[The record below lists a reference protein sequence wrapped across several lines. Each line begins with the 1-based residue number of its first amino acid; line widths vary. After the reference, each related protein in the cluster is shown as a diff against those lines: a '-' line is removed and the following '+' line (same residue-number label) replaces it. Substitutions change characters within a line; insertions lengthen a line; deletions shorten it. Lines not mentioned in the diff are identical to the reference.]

1 MDPAVEAELERGGAE
16 RRGHLVASGTGLVVR
31 LAQVARAHWPLRR
44 CSRIGRWTRVM
55 FGRPIVD
62 NRGRIE
68 LGSRV
73 RLMSEFAPVE
83 LRTAP
88 SGRLVIGE
96 RTGINYGTS
105 FHVVDSVQIGAN
117 VDFGPHCIV

>member
-1 MDPAVEAELERGGAE
+1 
-16 RRGHLVASGTGLVVR
+16 
-31 LAQVARAHWPLRR
+31 
-44 CSRIGRWTRVM
+44 M

-62 NRGRIE
+62 NQGRIE

-117 VDFGPHCIV
+117 VYTLANSARNALRKEFGSA